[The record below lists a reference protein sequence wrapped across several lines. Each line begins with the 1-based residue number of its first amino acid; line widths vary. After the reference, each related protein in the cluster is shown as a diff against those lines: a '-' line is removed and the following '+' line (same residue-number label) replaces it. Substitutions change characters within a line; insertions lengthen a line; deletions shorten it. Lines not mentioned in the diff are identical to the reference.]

1 MSTFGIVFLTIIIA
15 IPILGA
21 LFGGYDIEDRI
32 EVFFGTLCLELISL
46 LGLGLLLLIISS
58 AIETPNYVE
67 KTESKE
73 LVSFGNNSA
82 VKGHFSGGAI
92 LGCGGMSGD
101 VNNEQYYFY
110 YTKENDGLKFHKVY
124 LNDDDYEVYLN
135 PYKDN
140 NATAQITY
148 YKRANKNV
156 NIFDKI
162 FLKKERIIEKYK
174 EADLRYQTY
183 KVIFNVP
190 ENSIIYTN
198 SIDTN
203 KF

>member
-1 MSTFGIVFLTIIIA
+1 MSTFGIIFLTIIIA

-32 EVFFGTLCLELISL
+32 ETFFGTLCLELISL
-46 LGLGLLLLIISS
+46 SGLGLLLLIISS

-82 VKGHFSGGAI
+82 IKGDFSGRVI
-92 LGCGGMSGD
+92 LGCGSMNGD
-101 VNNEQYYFY
+101 VSNEQYYFY

-183 KVIFNVP
+183 KIIFNVP